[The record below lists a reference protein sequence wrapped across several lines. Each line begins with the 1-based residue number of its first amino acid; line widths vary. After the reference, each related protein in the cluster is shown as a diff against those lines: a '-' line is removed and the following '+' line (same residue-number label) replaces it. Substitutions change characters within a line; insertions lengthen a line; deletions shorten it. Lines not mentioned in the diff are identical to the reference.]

1 MANAEL
7 NPELIEKVKAAKSPE
22 ELLALARENGIANF
36 TGTDAQACFRQ
47 KPQTGELS
55 DDELEQAAGGRS
67 GGQKIINPL
76 HSCSK
81 WAGCDLG
88 PKVCCTCSN
97 YAFVQPDYIC
107 TVG

>member
-7 NPELIEKVKAAKSPE
+7 NQELIEKVRAAKSPE

-55 DDELEQAAGGRS
+55 DDEL
-67 GGQKIINPL
+67 
-76 HSCSK
+76 
-81 WAGCDLG
+81 
-88 PKVCCTCSN
+88 
-97 YAFVQPDYIC
+97 
-107 TVG
+107 

>member
-1 MANAEL
+1 MPNEQL
-7 NPELIEKVKAAKSPE
+7 NREVIEKLKAAKSPE
-22 ELLALARENGIANF
+22 ELLAIARENGIANF
-36 TGTDAQACFRQ
+36 TGADAQACFQ
-47 KPQTGELS
+47 KKCETGELS
-55 DDELEQAAGGRS
+55 DEELEMAAGGRG

-97 YAFVQPDYIC
+97 YTFVQPDYIC